1 MVFSQKKEKKKKST
15 YLQDFTVV
23 SSTGV
28 SISCLDME
36 SPMTRVGSILYR
48 VKFKVSDNTYC

>member
-1 MVFSQKKEKKKKST
+1 MFSQKKGEKKKKST

-28 SISCLDME
+28 SMSCLDME